1 MGMQDDFVL
10 RQIEMITR
18 FVANIIFN
26 KREGDIEYTLE
37 GNIDNTNT
45 LTDLDLLYLEL
56 CRMIRERKI
65 GEAED
70 KLFENLEFS
79 DNFTKLACDFYTR
92 LNQLSDAELEE
103 ADFSRTEVYDGYV
116 DIMGLLGIPVEQF
129 NRRERENE

>member
-37 GNIDNTNT
+37 GNIDNTDT

-103 ADFSRTEVYDGYV
+103 ADFSRAEVYDGYV